1 MEIFYINL
9 KNTKDIDKIS
19 KKELQST
26 LGRKLTE
33 QIAKV
38 FYNVKDTSIIID
50 NKKPK
55 FKNSNL
61 CFNISHSNNVIAIA
75 FDELQLG
82 LDVEFM
88 QERDFKAISKRY
100 NLKESTKE
108 NFYKFW
114 TQYEAEIKIQAEI
127 KQKISFELQPNYMLS
142 IVSANQ
148 NLNTQIKMYEINEN
162 ANVLNE
168 KSIRLSVI

>member
-1 MEIFYINL
+1 MEIFYVKL
-9 KNTKDIDKIS
+9 KNTENLDKIR
-19 KKELQST
+19 KKELQSS

-33 QIAKV
+33 QIAKT
-38 FYNVKDTSIIID
+38 FYNVKDTSIIVE

-61 CFNISHSNNVIAIA
+61 CFNISHSNDVIAIA
-75 FDELQLG
+75 FDDLPLG

-88 QERDFKAISKRY
+88 QKRDFKTLSERY
-100 NLKESTKE
+100 NLTEATKE

-142 IVSANQ
+142 IISANP
-148 NLNTQIKMYEINEN
+148 NLDTEIKIYEIDEN
-162 ANVLNE
+162 TNVLEE
-168 KSIRLSVI
+168 KYI